1 MMISFYGF
9 VCWSLFGLYMFYIF
23 DPERFMKTR
32 SDIRIYLETILNNS
46 SKKINNI
53 KMRLL
58 SCSPMMQPYLNSN
71 ELEDYEVDEKFEIDY
86 IGFNNYDDMIEL
98 YIDPGDM
105 SNELDKRDFMALGM
119 FDTIRRYKRI
129 ENYEGKLFDV
139 KFDYEN
145 KIPKLFLLAEVNV
158 GENKYEIHKYLD
170 NFYVIGN
177 KLFDRPFIKW
187 LLHKYYDVKLN
198 KNQKYTINLI
208 DKEVKLFSLHD
219 EKQIKIIKKNDKL
232 SYEIL
237 NETSDNSENK
247 NENKNENENE
257 NEVETCI

>member
-1 MMISFYGF
+1 
-9 VCWSLFGLYMFYIF
+9 
-23 DPERFMKTR
+23 
-32 SDIRIYLETILNNS
+32 
-46 SKKINNI
+46 
-53 KMRLL
+53 
-58 SCSPMMQPYLNSN
+58 MQPYLNSN

-177 KLFDRPFIKW
+177 KLFDRPFIK
-187 LLHKYYDVKLN
+187 
-198 KNQKYTINLI
+198 
-208 DKEVKLFSLHD
+208 
-219 EKQIKIIKKNDKL
+219 
-232 SYEIL
+232 
-237 NETSDNSENK
+237 
-247 NENKNENENE
+247 
-257 NEVETCI
+257 